1 MNEGTDMTTTTID
14 IAEIEDRIVSDILL
28 DGLDLAD
35 LGYEREQ
42 ITGAT
47 PLFDELDGLGLDS
60 LAALEVAVAV
70 QQKFGFKIEKLDRAF
85 FEQNCSTVNALTRY
99 VAGRLA

>member
-1 MNEGTDMTTTTID
+1 MSTTTID
-14 IAEIEDRIVSDILL
+14 IAGIEDTIIGDILL

-42 ITGAT
+42 ISGAT
-47 PLFDELDGLGLDS
+47 PLFDEVDGLGLDS

-85 FEQNCSTVNALTRY
+85 FEKNCSTVGVLARY
-99 VAGRLA
+99 VAGRLS

>member
-1 MNEGTDMTTTTID
+1 MTAATID
-14 IAEIEDRIVSDILL
+14 IAEIEDTIISDILL

-35 LGYEREQ
+35 LGFERDK
-42 ITGAT
+42 ISGAT
-47 PLFDELDGLGLDS
+47 PLFDEVDGLGLDS

-85 FEQNCSTVNALTRY
+85 FEQNCSTVSALTRY
-99 VAGRLA
+99 VAGRLS

>member
-1 MNEGTDMTTTTID
+1 MADTTID

-42 ITGAT
+42 ITGDT
-47 PLFDELDGLGLDS
+47 PLFDEADGLGLDS

-70 QQKFGFKIEKLDRAF
+70 QQKFGFKIEKLDRVF
-85 FEQNCSTVNALTRY
+85 FEQNCATVSALTRY
-99 VAGRLA
+99 VAGRLS

>member
-1 MNEGTDMTTTTID
+1 MSHATVD
-14 IAEIEDRIVSDILL
+14 IIEIEDRIVNDILL

-35 LGYEREQ
+35 LGFEREQ
-42 ITGAT
+42 INGDT
-47 PLFDELDGLGLDS
+47 PLFDEVDGLGLDS

-85 FEQNCSTVNALTRY
+85 FEQNCSTVSALTRY
-99 VAGRLA
+99 VAGRLS

>member
-1 MNEGTDMTTTTID
+1 MTTATVD
-14 IAEIEDRIVSDILL
+14 IIEIEDRIISDILL

-35 LGYEREQ
+35 LGFEREQ
-42 ITGAT
+42 INGDT
-47 PLFDELDGLGLDS
+47 PLFDEVDGLGLDS

-85 FEQNCSTVNALTRY
+85 FEENCSTVNALTRY
-99 VAGRLA
+99 VAGRLS